1 MTVNHVVIEG
11 LATTGQG
18 PKPLFCWEQVEMGM
32 LASARG
38 LAEGRVA
45 LPALVGGEE
54 KHELLSRTG
63 LALVMGS
70 VMSRCDTSVWPS
82 SGPAR
87 VATAAMEIGA
97 AASRLVDEFFFH
109 EHLVAMFLQELETL
123 LQIARETDAPNR
135 IDEAVTSLV
144 FASCA
149 RAVLVQLG
157 RPAGEVHGVL
167 DDILLAFSG
176 DAQVAPLAR
185 RLEIELPRCHCSEE
199 YGRLA
204 LNLFPAA
211 ADQNSSGSTQAPPTP
226 SVPSGAGGSEDSS
239 SEPVNDGS
247 GSVAQPD
254 MVPSESPAGTATV
267 PSSESDGL
275 GSGTENADAEGAPE
289 WAGDTEAGTADATA
303 GADGVPSGTP
313 EVDAGSTVSPARIAV
328 QETASAASGPESP
341 GTAPAEAVVVAE
353 TIDTPAESSDLAAP
367 AQGVLVTGVA
377 GAIGLAEVGSGSQDL
392 SYSADG
398 RLIAALMRSF
408 QEQRPAPVALS
419 PGGARVSTRHFWRL
433 DAVGD
438 VRVFKTPA
446 LDPGVDVAVQVLLDR
461 SSSMKDIL
469 EDASRISLALGD
481 ALRRITGVRSA
492 LAVFPGAN
500 AIAQPLL
507 HFNGNLSSARAAL
520 QSLKASGGTPLG
532 GAMKELLPVIS
543 ALPVRQKFLVV
554 ISDGEPG
561 DDMLTRSMLRQYDS
575 LGIELL
581 GIGLGAQSLPLK
593 RYIHRSAIVTGVR
606 ELPGAI
612 ELVFKRHVL
621 KKAA

>member
-38 LAEGRVA
+38 LAEGRIA

-54 KHELLSRTG
+54 KHQLLSRTG

-70 VMSRCDTSVWPS
+70 VMSRCDTSVWPG

-157 RPAGEVHGVL
+157 RPAGEAHGVL
-167 DDILLAFSG
+167 DDILMAFSG
-176 DAQVAPLAR
+176 DAELAPLAS

-204 LNLFPAA
+204 LSLFPAA
-211 ADQNSSGSTQAPPTP
+211 ADQKSSGSTQAPPTP
-226 SVPSGAGGSEDSS
+226 SVPSGAGGSEDTR

-254 MVPSESPAGTATV
+254 MVPSESPAGAATAT
-267 PSSESDGL
+267 SSESDGP
-275 GSGTENADAEGAPE
+275 GSGTDNADAAGAPE
-289 WAGDTEAGTADATA
+289 WAGDKEAGTAD
-303 GADGVPSGTP
+303 ADGVPSGTTS

-328 QETASAASGPESP
+328 QETASAASGPELP

-353 TIDTPAESSDLAAP
+353 TIGTPAESSDLAAP

-398 RLIAALMRSF
+398 RLIAALMRSL

-520 QSLKASGGTPLG
+520 RSLTASGGTPLG

-561 DDMLTRSMLRQYDS
+561 DEILTRSMLRQYDA
-575 LGIELL
+575 LGIEVL

-593 RYIHRSAIVTGVR
+593 RYIHRSAIVSGVR

-612 ELVFKRHVL
+612 ELVFKQHVL